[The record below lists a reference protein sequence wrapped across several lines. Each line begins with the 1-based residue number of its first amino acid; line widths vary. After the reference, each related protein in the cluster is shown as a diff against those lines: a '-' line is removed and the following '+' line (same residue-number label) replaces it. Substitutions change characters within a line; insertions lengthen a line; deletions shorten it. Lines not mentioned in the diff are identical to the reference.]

1 MVHLHD
7 MIFSLVL
14 SGVVKIYKHP
24 KAKTLYMSIPSNM
37 VQDSQFI
44 FKPGQK
50 VKIDF
55 DPESKTLTVKPITN
69 EE

>member
-1 MVHLHD
+1 MLFPL
-7 MIFSLVL
+7 IL

-44 FKPGQK
+44 FEAGQK
-50 VKIDF
+50 VKISY
-55 DPESKTLTVKPITN
+55 DPDSKTLTIEPLEKDDK
-69 EE
+69 